1 MLLNILQYGFILRGL
16 EAGVIV
22 ALIAPLIGIFL
33 VLRRYS
39 LIADTLAHVSLAGIA
54 LGLLFGINPIFT
66 AIGTAIVASLGIEKL
81 RTSKK
86 VYGETALELF
96 LSGSLALAVV
106 ILSLAG
112 GFNANLFNY
121 LFGSIVTVTTT
132 DVWTIAI
139 LALVTAIIL
148 FAFFKEL
155 VFITFDEEAARV
167 AGLPVK
173 LINAILII
181 LAALT
186 VSLSIPIVGVLL
198 IAALIVIPVVTALQL
213 KLSFIKTIIFA
224 EIFSVISVIAGIFTS
239 FYFNLSTG
247 GTIVLIMLAIF
258 IIIYFLKYRSLPTG
272 RQASRGAQDDKK
284 IKNIKPRLP

>member
-1 MLLNILQYGFILRGL
+1 MLENIFQYSFIVRGL
-16 EAGVIV
+16 EAGIIV
-22 ALIAPLIGIFL
+22 AIIAPLIGIFL

-54 LGLLFGINPIFT
+54 IGLLLGINPVLT
-66 AIGTAIVASLGIEKL
+66 ALGTAVVASLGIERL

-86 VYGETALELF
+86 VYGESALALF

-106 ILSLAG
+106 ILSLAH

-121 LFGSIVTVTTT
+121 LFGSIVTVTSN
-132 DVWTIAI
+132 DVLIISI
-139 LALVTAIIL
+139 LAVAVILILGIFYKQLVY
-148 FAFFKEL
+148 
-155 VFITFDEEAARV
+155 VTFDEEAAKVSGISTR
-167 AGLPVK
+167 
-173 LINAILII
+173 LINTILIV

-186 VSLSIPIVGVLL
+186 VALAIPIVGVLL

-213 KLSFIKTIIFA
+213 KKSFMGTIVYA
-224 EIFSVISVIAGIFTS
+224 EIISLFSVISGILES

-258 IIIYFLKYRSLPTG
+258 VCVFF
-272 RQASRGAQDDKK
+272 AKK
-284 IKNIKPRLP
+284 S